1 MSGTARRALPE
12 PDARNFSRM
21 GLISGTIA
29 YHDRGTVYTHIANG
43 RVASALSKHVDTVLL
58 CAPTVDGPPR
68 SQQDEAIE
76 ADNIQLVPQPPYTS
90 SLAALASPLSILR
103 AYVRVCRQCDALV
116 IRGMVP
122 YIGLLYVI
130 AKCFRV
136 RVCHWV
142 IGNHLRLLLTH
153 KRSALP
159 LYVASILYACQDR
172 VLTRLGRW
180 LTNGSFVCS
189 GRELGA
195 VYRSPRTVSTASSTL
210 SEDEFS
216 DRDDCCLGDTIRLLF
231 VGYVRPEK
239 GIEFL
244 LRALTEDSLTKRT
257 ELAIVGPWDKFP
269 DYRTKLDEEIEKLG
283 LVDQVTWLGYL
294 PYGPA
299 LFERM
304 RSSDIMVLPS
314 LSEGTPHVLLEAM
327 ASSLPIVATNVGGIP
342 TCIDHGVH
350 GLLVGPR
357 DPRAI
362 AAGVASIVKDGTLRR
377 RLIAQGSAR
386 ARSLTVN
393 QFAGLMLDLL
403 SGKSGQEIERQ
414 MMEQVE
420 LAAATKRG

>member
-1 MSGTARRALPE
+1 MTDTEGHASPR
-12 PDARNFSRM
+12 PDARGFARL

-29 YHDRGTVYTHIANG
+29 YQDGGRVYTHIANG
-43 RVASALSKHVDTVLL
+43 RVASALSEHADTVLL

-68 SQQDEAIE
+68 SPQDEAVK
-76 ADNIQLVPQPPYTS
+76 ARNIQLVPQPPYTS
-90 SLAALASPLSILR
+90 SLGALASPRAILR
-103 AYVRVCRQCDALV
+103 AYLRVCRQSDALV

-130 AKCFRV
+130 ARCYRV
-136 RVCHWV
+136 RVCHWI

-153 KRSALP
+153 RRAALP
-159 LYVASILYACQDR
+159 IHAASILYACQDR
-172 VLTRLGRW
+172 VLTRMGRW
-180 LTNGSFVCS
+180 LTDGGFVCS

-210 SEDEFS
+210 SDDEFF
-216 DRDDCCLGDTIRLLF
+216 DRADCCLDDTIRLLF

-239 GIEFL
+239 GVEFL
-244 LRALTEDSLTKRT
+244 LRALVDDVPARRT

-269 DYRTKLDEEIEKLG
+269 DYRQKLDQEIEKLH
-283 LVDQVTWLGYL
+283 LTDRVTWLGYL

-304 RSSDIMVLPS
+304 RASDVLVLPS

-327 ASSLPIVATNVGGIP
+327 ASGLPIVATNVGGIP

-350 GLLVGPR
+350 GLLVDPR
-357 DPRAI
+357 DPKAI
-362 AAGVASIVKDGTLRR
+362 AESVAAIVKDGALRR

-393 QFAGLMLDLL
+393 QFAGLILDLL
-403 SGKSGQEIERQ
+403 SGKSAREIGHGIAVRQEPT
-414 MMEQVE
+414 
-420 LAAATKRG
+420 AAPKSG